1 MKLRSLMVFLL
12 AMMLAVTNLNGFA
25 WAEESLTE
33 VRQIDE
39 ILENMPIEDK
49 IAQMIMPAI
58 RTWEGEKVKA
68 LSDYPEL
75 AAALRRHPY
84 GGIILFGAN
93 IEDTAQTVHLIGD
106 LQANNA
112 QGASDSGAQAIP
124 YFIAADQ
131 EGGSV
136 ARLTMGTRGTGSMA
150 IGATG
155 DAAGRNAFAIGEVFG
170 EELSVLGINV
180 NLGPCIDLIADLTD
194 LGMSTRVF
202 SDDPQTVAELGL
214 AFADGVG
221 ESDVV
226 TCFKHFPGAGD
237 GSDYPT
243 SIPLTLEQLEQ
254 SGLLTY
260 GAAIDAGAEMVMIAA
275 TTFPQ
280 IDDEVLMADGVTKGY
295 YPATLSPRIVTQML
309 RETLG
314 FDGLVMTDA
323 LEMEQFATEPD
334 TGAALFRGDLGTVG
348 HALQIAEKAINA
360 GCDILLIPTDLD
372 GLAAVQYYDDY
383 ITGIANLVEDG
394 AIPMERIDESARR
407 ILALKARRGILGMDV
422 SAANEEQRAADA
434 SRIVGSAAHH
444 AVEQAMA
451 EQAVTLLKN
460 DGELPLSGSGTS
472 VVILGRTAL
481 DNTPISFAIDQLMRD
496 GYIDADARI
505 ENRIT
510 GENRGE
516 ADAETVIIID
526 RYYDTADS
534 GKLVYSDS
542 LTASIKSADAVVCL
556 SAVGAGIHQLQDDR
570 PAMQGVSRALA
581 EAHEAGAA
589 FVLLSDNLP
598 VDAARFQDADAIV
611 CAYLSAGFGIDPTA
625 RTSGSE
631 NIGAANANVPAAL
644 RAIFGAADMPGKLPI
659 DLPALERQPD
669 GSWAY
674 SGSILY
680 QRGFSAITADLEDI
694 D

>member
-1 MKLRSLMVFLL
+1 MKLRSLMLFLL
-12 AMMLAVTNLNGFA
+12 AMMLAVTNLDGFA

-33 VRQIDE
+33 VRQIKE

-68 LSDYPEL
+68 LSDDPEL

-93 IEDTAQTVHLIGD
+93 IEDAAQTVRLIGD

-112 QGASDSGAQAIP
+112 QGAADRGAQMIP

-221 ESDVV
+221 QSDVV

-260 GAAIDAGAEMVMIAA
+260 GAAIDAGAEMVMIAV

-280 IDDEVLMADGVTKGY
+280 VDDEVLMADGVTKGY

-314 FDGLVMTDA
+314 FDGVVMTDA

-334 TGAALFRGDLGTVG
+334 TGAALFTGDLGTVE
-348 HALQIAEKAINA
+348 HALQIAKKAINA
-360 GCDILLIPTDLD
+360 GCDILLIPTDLSEP
-372 GLAAVQYYDDY
+372 ATVQYYDDY
-383 ITGIANLVEDG
+383 IAGIANLVEDG
-394 AIPMERIDESARR
+394 AIPMERIDESVRR
-407 ILALKARRGILGMDV
+407 ILALKARRGILGMDI
-422 SAANEEQRAADA
+422 SEANAAQKAADA
-434 SRIVGSAAHH
+434 SRIVGSAEHH
-444 AVEQAMA
+444 AVEQATA

-460 DGELPLSGSGTS
+460 DDVLPLSGSGTS

-481 DNTPISFAIDQLMRD
+481 DNTPISFALDQLMRD

-526 RYYDTADS
+526 R
-534 GKLVYSDS
+534 
-542 LTASIKSADAVVCL
+542 
-556 SAVGAGIHQLQDDR
+556 
-570 PAMQGVSRALA
+570 
-581 EAHEAGAA
+581 
-589 FVLLSDNLP
+589 
-598 VDAARFQDADAIV
+598 
-611 CAYLSAGFGIDPTA
+611 
-625 RTSGSE
+625 
-631 NIGAANANVPAAL
+631 
-644 RAIFGAADMPGKLPI
+644 
-659 DLPALERQPD
+659 
-669 GSWAY
+669 
-674 SGSILY
+674 
-680 QRGFSAITADLEDI
+680 
-694 D
+694 

>member
-1 MKLRSLMVFLL
+1 MKLRPLTVFLL
-12 AMMLAVTNLNGFA
+12 AMMLAVAGLNDFA
-25 WAEESLTE
+25 WAEQSPTE
-33 VRQIDE
+33 VRQIEE
-39 ILENMPIEDK
+39 ILENMSLEGK

-58 RTWEGEKVKA
+58 RTWDGEKVTA

-75 AAALRRHPY
+75 AMALRCHPY

-93 IEDTAQTVHLIGD
+93 IEDAAQTVRLIGD
-106 LQANNA
+106 LQLNNA
-112 QGASDSGAQAIP
+112 RGAADSGAQVIP

-202 SDDPQTVAELGL
+202 SDDPRTVAELGL

-221 ESDVV
+221 QSNVI

-243 SIPLTLEQLEQ
+243 SISLTLEQLEQ

-275 TTFPQ
+275 TTFPR

-295 YPATLSPRIVTQML
+295 YPATLSPRIVAQML

-314 FDGLVMTDA
+314 FDGVVMTDA

-334 TGAALFRGDLGTVG
+334 TGAALFTDDSGTVG

-360 GCDILLIPTDLD
+360 GCDILLIPTDLSEP
-372 GLAAVQYYDDY
+372 ATVQYYDDY
-383 ITGIANLVEDG
+383 IAGIANLAEDG
-394 AIPMERIDESARR
+394 AIPMGRIDESVGR

-422 SAANEEQRAADA
+422 SGADTAQKAAVA
-434 SRIVGSAAHH
+434 SRIVGSAEHH
-444 AVEQAMA
+444 EVEQATA
-451 EQAVTLLKN
+451 RQAVTLLKN
-460 DGELPLSGSGTS
+460 DGVLPLSGSGTS

-481 DNTPISFAIDQLMRD
+481 DNTPIGFAIDQLMGD

-516 ADAETVIIID
+516 AGAETVIIID
-526 RYYDTADS
+526 RYYDVAD
-534 GKLVYSDS
+534 GGNLVYSDG
-542 LTASIKSADAVVCL
+542 LTAAIESADAVVCL
-556 SAVGAGIHQLQDDR
+556 SAVGAGIHQLQDDQ

-581 EAHEAGAA
+581 EAQEAGAA

-659 DLPALERQPD
+659 NLPVLERQPND
-669 GSWAY
+669 SWAY
-674 SGSILY
+674 GESILY
-680 QRGFSAITADLEDI
+680 ERGFSVKPADSEDI
-694 D
+694 G